1 VLFVKVKF
9 RVAIFLLLFAATTAA
24 IASAFSQEDLN
35 WLKKMTIATRQ
46 SEYSGT
52 FIYQS
57 GNYVETSRITHVLVG
72 GDEYERLEG
81 LDGERSEII
90 RKNDQVW
97 CYLGDSKVMVAKRQA
112 TRTFPALLPEQ
123 LDLLQE
129 NYLISHGDEDRVAG
143 FHAHTIIFHPR
154 DHMRYSHKMWA
165 YTETGL
171 LLKAVV
177 IDDHNR
183 TIEQYAFTQLNIG
196 GNIDRNWIHNEEPSG
211 SKNTD
216 SPDNAVSSQ
225 YYRPVPLESGWKVQA
240 LPPGFK
246 KIAEVSRRLRGND
259 FPVIH
264 MVYSD
269 GLAGISVFIEKIV
282 NKANV
287 KKGLYN
293 KGITHIYIRTVGDNL
308 LTVVGEVPARTV
320 MQVADSVKDGE

>member
-1 VLFVKVKF
+1 MIKF
-9 RVAIFLLLFAATTAA
+9 RAVIFLLLFAATTAA
-24 IASAFSQEDLN
+24 TASAFSREDLN
-35 WLKKMTIATRQ
+35 WLKKMTVATRQ
-46 SEYSGT
+46 TDYSGT

-57 GNYVETSRITHVLVG
+57 ENYVETSRITHVLEG

-112 TRTFPALLPEQ
+112 SRTFPALLPEQ

-143 FHAHTIIFHPR
+143 FHAHSIIFHPR

-165 YTETGL
+165 NTETGL

-177 IDDHNR
+177 LDDHNR

-196 GNIDRNWIHNEEPSG
+196 GNIDRKWIHAEQPSS

-216 SPDNAVSSQ
+216 SSDSAVSGQ
-225 YYRPVPLESGWKVQA
+225 YHRPVPLDSGWKVQA

-246 KIAEVSRRLRGND
+246 KIAEVSRRLRGSD
-259 FPVIH
+259 SPVIH
-264 MVYSD
+264 LVYSD
-269 GLAGISVFIEKIV
+269 GLAGISVFIEKIG
-282 NKANV
+282 NKTNI

-293 KGITHIYIRTVGDNL
+293 KGITHVYIRTEGDDL

-320 MQVADSVKDGE
+320 MQVAESVKDGEK

>member
-1 VLFVKVKF
+1 MFKF
-9 RVAIFLLLFAATTAA
+9 RVAIFLLLITTISAAT
-24 IASAFSQEDLN
+24 ASEFSRDDLN
-35 WLKKMTIATRQ
+35 WLKKMTVATRQ

-57 GNYVETSRITHVLVG
+57 GSYVETSRITHVLVG

-129 NYLISHGDEDRVAG
+129 NYQISHGDEDRVAG
-143 FHAHTIIFHPR
+143 FHAHSIIFHPR

-177 IDDHNR
+177 LDEHNR
-183 TIEQYAFTQLNIG
+183 TIEQYAFTQLNID
-196 GNIDRNWIHNEEPSG
+196 GNIDRKWIHAEKKSIA
-211 SKNTD
+211 KNSD
-216 SPDNAVSSQ
+216 STDNAVTSQ
-225 YYRPVPLESGWKVQA
+225 YHRPVSLDSGWKVQA

-246 KIAEVSRRLRGND
+246 KIAEVSRSLRGND
-259 FPVIH
+259 YPVIH
-264 MVYSD
+264 LVYSD
-269 GLAGISVFIEKIV
+269 GLAGISVFIEKV
-282 NKANV
+282 GNKTNI
-287 KKGLYN
+287 KNGLYS
-293 KGITHIYIRTVGDNL
+293 KGITHIYIRTEGDNL

-320 MQVADSVKDGE
+320 MQVAESIKNGDK